1 MKAAV
6 RPNSRPR
13 RRPRHAARGMV
24 LILALLALVGLA
36 LSAVVLVRSVDA
48 GGQIVGNL
56 GFKQQATAAADPMA
70 EEALAWLLAAQ
81 ATDLAALHASQPE
94 AGYYASSLDD
104 LDPTGSQPGALARVD
119 WDGDDCGGADITC
132 LPARA
137 ATPVGPHTG
146 QWVITRLCRIEGE
159 PQPSST
165 QTCASAAGNLEAEVC
180 KGRLDYETLGSAGL
194 GQGGM
199 VRGCGLAPL
208 SPYYRII
215 VRSVGGRGTVSYTET
230 LVSLS

>member
-1 MKAAV
+1 MKPAA
-6 RPNSRPR
+6 RAPR
-13 RRPRHAARGMV
+13 TPRAPAARGMV

-36 LSAVVLVRSVDA
+36 LSAVVLVRAVDA
-48 GGQIVGNL
+48 GGHIVGNL
-56 GFKQQATAAADPMA
+56 GFRQQATSAADPMA
-70 EEALAWLLAAQ
+70 EEALAWLVATQ
-81 ATDLAALHASQPE
+81 AGDLGALQTSQPA

-104 LDPTGSQPGALARVD
+104 LDPTGSRPGALARVD
-119 WDGDDCGGADITC
+119 WDGDDCGGAPVTC

-165 QTCASAAGNLEAEVC
+165 QTCASAVGNLEAEVC
-180 KGRLDYETLGSAGL
+180 KGRLDYETLGSAGRD
-194 GQGGM
+194 QGGM

-208 SPYYRII
+208 SPYDRII

-230 LVSLS
+230 IVSLS